1 MHLKASYRH
10 VLAMLKV
17 YWDLK
22 TASRG
27 FSNIFPIHILG
38 QNYMTFHNISE
49 TSNNEH
55 DYALKYLNDL
65 HHNRSTLGTL
75 DMSSQFH
82 QKQ

>member
-1 MHLKASYRH
+1 
-10 VLAMLKV
+10 
-17 YWDLK
+17 
-22 TASRG
+22 
-27 FSNIFPIHILG
+27 
-38 QNYMTFHNISE
+38 MTFHNISE

>member
-1 MHLKASYRH
+1 MHLKASYRQ
-10 VLAMLKV
+10 VLALFKV
-17 YWDLK
+17 YGDLK

-27 FSNIFPIHILG
+27 FSNIFSIHILG

-49 TSNNEH
+49 TSNNEN

-65 HHNRSTLGTL
+65 HHNGSTLGTL
-75 DMSSQFH
+75 DMSSHFH